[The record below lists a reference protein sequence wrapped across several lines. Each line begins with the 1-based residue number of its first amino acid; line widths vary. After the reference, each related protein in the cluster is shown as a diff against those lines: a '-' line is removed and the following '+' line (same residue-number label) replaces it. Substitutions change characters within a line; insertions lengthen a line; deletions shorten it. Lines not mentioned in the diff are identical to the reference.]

1 MSGEKEGGS
10 KVGSIDSYYCGTV
23 ALEGEKIRAFA
34 VVFYFINFRF
44 RQVQHKALQV
54 RCGLCKCAAV
64 WPLRTWFPQFFN
76 RSALAKLYA
85 RQHWIPHRAVKLV
98 IQSVPTNGSSGFV

>member
-1 MSGEKEGGS
+1 MNWGS
-10 KVGSIDSYYCGTV
+10 KVESIDSYRYETM
-23 ALEGEKIRAFA
+23 ALEGKKIRAFA
-34 VVFYFINFRF
+34 VVLHFIYFRF
-44 RQVQHKALQV
+44 RQVQHKTLQV

-64 WPLRTWFPQFFN
+64 WPLRTCFPQFFN

>member
-1 MSGEKEGGS
+1 MRDLECWIRILPLKGVSGEKEGGS

-64 WPLRTWFPQFFN
+64 WPLRTCLLHSSDFASVMRSTPQTLQV
-76 RSALAKLYA
+76 RCG
-85 RQHWIPHRAVKLV
+85 
-98 IQSVPTNGSSGFV
+98 QS